1 MYRFDQTEPLQ
12 MGKKISRVYKKKGIE
27 EEREA
32 DRRKV
37 RKLKSNRRESS
48 PSHSPLFSRR
58 RSRSIRVFVSP
69 CRFFNTQ
76 WYELSPFFLPSCSVF
91 FFFRIH
97 LISVSDAVKLLSFDN
112 SIPK

>member
-1 MYRFDQTEPLQ
+1 M
-12 MGKKISRVYKKKGIE
+12 
-27 EEREA
+27 
-32 DRRKV
+32 

-48 PSHSPLFSRR
+48 LSHSPLFSRR
-58 RSRSIRVFVSP
+58 RSRSIRVFVSHLADSSTHNGT
-69 CRFFNTQ
+69 RFL
-76 WYELSPFFLPSCSVF
+76 LSSFLLALCF